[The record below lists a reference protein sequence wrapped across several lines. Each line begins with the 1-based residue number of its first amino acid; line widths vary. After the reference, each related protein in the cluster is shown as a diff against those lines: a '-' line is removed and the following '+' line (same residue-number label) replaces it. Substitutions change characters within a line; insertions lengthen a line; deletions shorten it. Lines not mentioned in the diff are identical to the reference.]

1 MKTPLFPEL
10 FIPPAEMELN
20 DAVEGMFCDY
30 PEPVIPEFIEV
41 PPLTG
46 DSSKSPKGACKRKK
60 DRKTPD
66 YSRIRSGIES
76 AQSLLFKH
84 GGGSAS
90 ELPDGLA
97 TALGE
102 LERITE
108 QIQSQ
113 PTTFIDE
120 IGRLER
126 ELKKGSPS
134 ITGGMEVSK
143 TKFLKE
149 MYYLRYCM
157 RNDH

>member
-1 MKTPLFPEL
+1 MIIPNLLFPNSSRYRPQL
-10 FIPPAEMELN
+10 
-20 DAVEGMFCDY
+20 
-30 PEPVIPEFIEV
+30 VILPNHR
-41 PPLTG
+41 
-46 DSSKSPKGACKRKK
+46 KARARKKK

-90 ELPDGLA
+90 ELSDGLVA
-97 TALGE
+97 ALGE

-134 ITGGMEVSK
+134 IAGGVEVSK
-143 TKFLKE
+143 AKFLKE
-149 MYYLRYCM
+149 MYYLRFCM
-157 RNDH
+157 KNDH

>member
-1 MKTPLFPEL
+1 MKTPLFPDL
-10 FIPPAEMELN
+10 LIPPTGMELN

-30 PEPVIPEFIEV
+30 PEAVIPEFIEV
-41 PPLTG
+41 PPVTV
-46 DSSKSPKGACKRKK
+46 DSGKSPKGATKKKK
-60 DRKTPD
+60 DRKIPD

-76 AQSLLFKH
+76 AQSLVFKH

-126 ELKKGSPS
+126 ELKKGPPS
-134 ITGGMEVSK
+134 IAEGVEVSK
-143 TKFLKE
+143 RKFLKE
-149 MYYLRYCM
+149 MYYLRFCM
-157 RNDH
+157 RNAH